1 MSKINLDEQ
10 INNLKNFKLPSDF
23 EESLS
28 KATATNIK
36 LATEGMQQLAK
47 DLEDFEKKF
56 EERQK
61 LINKGARKTNGLIVW
76 FYLPRC

>member
-10 INNLKNFKLPSDF
+10 INILKNFKLPSDF
-23 EESLS
+23 QENLS

-36 LATEGMQQLAK
+36 LATEGMEQLAK

-56 EERQK
+56 EEKQK
-61 LINKGARKTNGLIVW
+61 LINKGARKTDGLIV
-76 FYLPRC
+76 